1 VLHWL
6 FNIIGI
12 LLVAALTANYVHN
25 GGQGYGFA
33 IHDYVYYAV
42 FAVIAFMPAFWA
54 AAHLCGGLLLGI
66 ASGGVL
72 DGLRLGLLLG
82 MGMAISKLWPSAFG
96 IALGLYLGDGLTPS
110 WYMYLAL
117 LAGFLLFALDKILQ
131 YFWRVTAE

>member
-1 VLHWL
+1 MLKWL
-6 FNIIGI
+6 FNIFGI

-33 IHDYVYYAV
+33 IHPYIYYAV
-42 FAVIAFMPAFWA
+42 FAIIAFMPVFWA

-82 MGMAISKLWPSAFG
+82 FGMAISKLWPTAFG
-96 IALGLYLGDGLTPS
+96 ISLGLYIGQGLS
-110 WYMYLAL
+110 WQVYLAAA
-117 LAGFLLFALDKILQ
+117 AGILLFALDKVLQ
-131 YFWRVTAE
+131 YFWHVTAE